1 MKWRIG
7 DVSITRIVE
16 SDVTLP
22 ISTLLPAATP
32 SMLAAHRD
40 WLEPHFIDDKDHIRI
55 SFHSLVVESRGKII
69 VVDTC
74 IGEHGDPFAADKP
87 IVTQFLI
94 DMAEAGFPRDK
105 VDVVLCTH
113 LHYDHVGWNT
123 VKVDGKWVPT
133 FPNARYLFAS
143 TEYHHW
149 KAEPENPATLNFND
163 AVEAV
168 FDAGQADL
176 VDPTHRITEEVK
188 LVPTPGHSP
197 GHVSVQI
204 QSRGEQAFITGDMT
218 HHPVQWAEPDWSL
231 PMVDFDE
238 SQGSETRRRLGGEL
252 ANTKTLVIGTHY
264 PSPTAGF
271 LVEKKGKI
279 EFAIERKE

>member
-1 MKWRIG
+1 MKWKIG

-16 SDVTLP
+16 SDATLP
-22 ISTLLPAATP
+22 ISTLLPAAT
-32 SMLAAHRD
+32 SSKLAAHRH
-40 WLEPHFIDDKDHIRI
+40 WLEPHFIDDQDHIKI
-55 SFHSLVVESRGKII
+55 SFHSLVVESRSKII

-74 IGEHGDPFAADKP
+74 IGEHGDPFAEDKP
-87 IVTQFLI
+87 IVTQFLA

-123 VKVDGKWVPT
+123 VKVEGKWLPT

-149 KAEPENPATLNFND
+149 KAESENPVTQNFND

-176 VDPTHRITEEVK
+176 VDPAHRITEEVK

-197 GHVSVQI
+197 GHVSVHI

-218 HHPVQWAEPDWSL
+218 HHPVQWAEPDWTL

-238 SQGSETRRRLGGEL
+238 AQGSETRRRLCGEL
-252 ANTKTLVIGTHY
+252 ANTETLVIGTHY
-264 PSPTAGF
+264 PSPTAGY
-271 LVEKKGKI
+271 LIDKNGKI
-279 EFAIERKE
+279 EFSLE